1 MQPSLTAR
9 GAAAHRAAHQLI
21 DGGAIF
27 HDPFARRILGE
38 EGCAWADERAADTS
52 TAAAADI
59 Y

>member
-1 MQPSLTAR
+1 MTAR